1 MRSRGGSASPESTR
15 DGPPPPAGL
24 PGFVPE
30 RFTFEAKPE
39 LGLPGLGGLKHLHG
53 DGAPQRSL
61 LRLIDGG
68 HGALPEDFLDDEIV
82 TQRILQ
88 LV

>member
-1 MRSRGGSASPESTR
+1 VHVDEVGVGQGRGGPS
-15 DGPPPPAGL
+15 
-24 PGFVPE
+24 
-30 RFTFEAKPE
+30 FTFEAKPE

-82 TQRILQ
+82 TQRVLL